1 MAHGQASGKRGRLIV
16 LPLALYLFLSV
27 LYLLAIPVGES
38 PDEPGHLQCIE
49 QVALYQRLPLTE
61 PAPAGDTWWSRG
73 QILSG
78 RMCYHMPLYYLVAGT
93 ILQSTAVIS
102 GTNVPF
108 QFPPTNEDFGAEAA
122 LFIHDEPSLWQL
134 PEPATLISLRLLSLL
149 LGLVTVVGSFA
160 LGLRLMPQE
169 PAIAVLAGV
178 LAAGWPQLA
187 FMSRAISNDA
197 LATALAVITLLL
209 LTRVGRPKRYI
220 ALAVISA
227 LALLAKITVA
237 FGIVVIIIA
246 WIIEFAAYKEERADY
261 IRAILV
267 SAVMWLATAA
277 LLFFQPVLREH
288 LTISSSSFSGMST
301 AARTAAYWKDF
312 FVLTLSSGWARLGWM
327 NLPAPLIH
335 AYIWWAFFALAAAAG
350 LFLFWRNSTTINQRI
365 LLWICIIWITA
376 VVLSYLRININR
388 LQPQFRFMLAAV
400 PVLTS
405 WAATG
410 ILYGVR
416 KELKLQWALVG
427 GIAAFLVGYNLWFV
441 LTIVQQAYQA

>member
-1 MAHGQASGKRGRLIV
+1 MAHGQASGNRWRLIV
-16 LPLALYLFLSV
+16 LPLALYLFLSA

-61 PAPAGDTWWSRG
+61 PAPEGDTWWSRG

-93 ILQSTAVIS
+93 LLQSTAVIS
-102 GTNVPF
+102 STNPLF
-108 QFPPTNEDFGAEAA
+108 EFPPTNENFGAEAA
-122 LFIHDEPSLWQL
+122 LFIHEEPSLWQL
-134 PEPATLISLRLLSLL
+134 PEPPTLISLRLFSLL

-169 PAIAVLAGV
+169 PTIAVLAGV

-187 FMSRAISNDA
+187 FMSRAITNDA
-197 LATALAVITLLL
+197 LATALAVATLLL
-209 LTRVGRPKRYI
+209 LARVGRPKRYL

-237 FGIVVIIIA
+237 FGIVVIIIV
-246 WIIEFAAYKEERADY
+246 WVIEFATYKEKRADY
-261 IRAILV
+261 LRVILV
-267 SAVMWLATAA
+267 PAVLWLATGA
-277 LLFFQPVLREH
+277 LLFFQPVLNEH
-288 LTISSSSFSGMST
+288 LTISSSSFSGMSA
-301 AARTAAYWKDF
+301 AARSAAYWKDF
-312 FVLTLSSGWARLGWM
+312 FILTLSSGWARLGWM

-335 AYIWWAFFALAAAAG
+335 AYIWWALFTLAAAAG
-350 LFLFWRNSTTINQRI
+350 LFLFWRNSKTIDQRV
-365 LLWICIIWITA
+365 LLWICIIWVAA

-405 WAATG
+405 WAAAG
-410 ILYGVR
+410 ILYWVR
-416 KELKLQWALVG
+416 KERNLQWAIVG